1 MKNSVD
7 ILSNDLITTLSIK
20 VTEEINK
27 KDVLKFIKTTI
38 INKHLTVENS
48 LSFYYTY
55 IKEILSYE
63 IIVVDT
69 NQIDFTIEPFLF
81 LEDERN
87 ELEKSIVF
95 MTKEYFVYY
104 KNREL
109 IFLKKIK
116 NEKPLN
122 IKAFVEHTF
131 KITLNNIY
139 EVDDNELNKL
149 RELNN
154 QKKSNPKVFKKLQ
167 ENNGFRTFIYIFILT
182 TTLFLYLLFN
192 DIKKDNNT
200 NICMKN
206 SYKLEKQYHNLTKAS
221 YKNDLKPTKYIKELF
236 KYLKIDKIKVE
247 KIQYANKK
255 IKINIS
261 HKSKE
266 VLMNFLTKYNKKIK
280 INYISSD
287 LPNSRYNM
295 EFSVA
300 I

>member
-131 KITLNNIY
+131 KVTLNNIY